1 YFRRTESVDGFLSL
15 FKSEVRESLDTLHNG
30 FQMLRSSGFKVDSVA
45 PMGAI
50 YLTLKIDY
58 IGKTTPDGDLLKNS
72 ADVNF
77 YLIKEAQVA
86 LVPFSAF
93 GNDDAMPWFRA
104 SVGGCSLEDIQDMMP
119 RIKTALE
126 RLK

>member
-1 YFRRTESVDGFLSL
+1 MGS
-15 FKSEVRESLDTLHNG
+15 FKTQIQTSLDTLYDG
-30 FQMLRSSGFKVDSVA
+30 FQQLKNEGFAVDAIV

-58 IGKTTPDGDLLKNS
+58 IGKTTPSGDVLKNS

-86 LVPFSAF
+86 IVPFSAF
-93 GNDDAMPWFRA
+93 GNDENMPWFRA
-104 SVGGCSLEDIQDMMP
+104 SVGGCSLDDIKQMLP
-119 RIKTALE
+119 RIKAALLQ
-126 RLK
+126 LK